1 MSGQDSPRIRR
12 DMNGERV
19 PAADTASPRDAVPA
33 PVPDTAPPR
42 APAPAPVTYTVPPP
56 PPPRPLPAPE
66 SVAVTTASLTEAAG
80 RPRHGESL
88 VRRSTRAA
96 RALLGSAPREIA
108 EEARIAE
115 ELQYP
120 LTTGR
125 QIVVTSIRGGAGKT
139 TVTALLSR
147 TFNHYRRDP
156 VVTVEADAALGTLPT
171 RLGAET
177 VRWSCAD
184 LARILAP
191 SPHAGQLTDIT
202 GYLVPLE
209 GGWLLPGSQGR
220 IGAPL
225 GVPEYRTVMAGL
237 RRRFGVT
244 VVDCETLPGEL
255 ARTAVDTAHARVLVA
270 PATLE
275 GVSSTRAV
283 LDWMAGLPGP
293 VLATTVI
300 ALTVST
306 PDASFGVK
314 AATRHLEETG
324 ARVVVVPYDRHLAA
338 GGPVRTA
345 LLAPETRVSATRLGA
360 ETLRRA
366 VSAG

>member
-1 MSGQDSPRIRR
+1 M
-12 DMNGERV
+12 
-19 PAADTASPRDAVPA
+19 
-33 PVPDTAPPR
+33 
-42 APAPAPVTYTVPPP
+42 
-56 PPPRPLPAPE
+56 PAPE
-66 SVAVTTASLTEAAG
+66 SVAVTDPSLAAAAG

-96 RALLGSAPREIA
+96 RGLIGVGGRDGAGDDPAV
-108 EEARIAE
+108 AE
-115 ELQYP
+115 ELR
-120 LTTGR
+120 LRVASGR

-147 TFNHYRRDP
+147 TFNQYRQDP
-156 VVTVEADAALGTLPT
+156 VLTVEADAALGTLPV

-184 LARILAP
+184 LAAILDPAM
-191 SPHAGQLTDIT
+191 QLTDIT

-225 GVPEYRTVMAGL
+225 SIAAYRTVMVAL
-237 RRRFGVT
+237 RRHFGVT

-283 LDWMAGLPGP
+283 LDWMAGLPRP
-293 VLATTVI
+293 VLASTVI
-300 ALTVST
+300 ALTVSA
-306 PDASFGVK
+306 PDAAFGVK

-324 ARVVVVPYDRHLAA
+324 VPVVVVPYDRHLAA
-338 GGPVRTA
+338 GGPVLTS
-345 LLAPETRVSATRLGA
+345 LLAPDTRAGATRLA
-360 ETLRRA
+360 TEALRRA
-366 VSAG
+366 AGVR

>member
-1 MSGQDSPRIRR
+1 M
-12 DMNGERV
+12 
-19 PAADTASPRDAVPA
+19 
-33 PVPDTAPPR
+33 
-42 APAPAPVTYTVPPP
+42 
-56 PPPRPLPAPE
+56 PAPE
-66 SVAVTTASLTEAAG
+66 SVAVTDPALAAAAA
-80 RPRHGESL
+80 RPRRGESL

-96 RALLGSAPREIA
+96 RGLLGAGGRDGGGDD
-108 EEARIAE
+108 RVAE
-115 ELQYP
+115 ELRLP
-120 LTTGR
+120 VASGR

-147 TFNHYRRDP
+147 TFNHYRHDP
-156 VVTVEADAALGTLPT
+156 VVTVEADAALGTLPV

-184 LARILAP
+184 LAAILDPA
-191 SPHAGQLTDIT
+191 AMQLTDIT

-225 GVPEYRTVMAGL
+225 TVPAYRTVMVAL
-237 RRRFGVT
+237 RCHFGVT
-244 VVDCETLPGEL
+244 VVDCESLPGEV

-283 LDWMAGLPGP
+283 LDWMAGLPRP
-293 VLATTVI
+293 VLASTVI
-300 ALTVST
+300 ALTVSS
-306 PDASFGVK
+306 PDAAFGVK

-324 ARVVVVPYDRHLAA
+324 VPVVVVPYDRHLAA
-338 GGPVRTA
+338 GGPVLTS
-345 LLAPETRVSATRLGA
+345 LLAPDTRAGAIRLATEALH
-360 ETLRRA
+360 RA
-366 VSAG
+366 AGVRTR